1 MPRRVAALSLALA
14 LAGCEHTA
22 PFPPGDYGS
31 DQPFAPGSPRRITLN
46 LGDDRAPAWLPDESG
61 LLYSFQRLD
70 RPDRD
75 RCLGLLP
82 PDGGR
87 LVRTICD
94 RLPAA
99 DDSTDAL
106 TEPAP
111 DAAGRLA
118 YVVTSSR
125 IDDVRPRAT
134 ALVLGTLAD
143 PTRARVLVTF
153 PYLGADGA
161 FREGASHVLWLG
173 GGGGG
178 GDTLIYLAEHVGYLA
193 PCRGCPLDTLRTGI
207 EIALLE
213 AGAASP
219 VPEAVPGTSQA
230 SSVAVGET
238 PDVIY
243 YTLGG
248 DSRVVRRVLS
258 AGTASMVHDFG
269 AAGIAR
275 DVQVAGSRLVA
286 VVGGTVAF
294 AYDSLL
300 GYDVQRD
307 GGGFLYVVDLG
318 TGAETVLPG
327 AGGAGSAFRHPAL
340 SPSGKRVVAELV
352 SGGTADLWEFDLP

>member
-1 MPRRVAALSLALA
+1 MPRRVAALFLA
-14 LAGCEHTA
+14 LAGCGHTA

-46 LGDDRAPAWLPDESG
+46 LGDDRAPVWLPDESG

-70 RPDRD
+70 RADRD
-75 RCLGLLP
+75 RCLGVLP

-87 LVRTICD
+87 LEQTICV
-94 RLPAA
+94 RRPAA
-99 DDSTDAL
+99 DDSTDVL
-106 TEPAP
+106 SDPAV
-111 DAAGRLA
+111 DGGGRLLYTA
-118 YVVTSSR
+118 TSSGPT
-125 IDDVRPRAT
+125 DVAPRAS
-134 ALVLGTLAD
+134 ALLLATLAD
-143 PTRARVLVTF
+143 PATARALVTL
-153 PYLGADGA
+153 PYIGADGT
-161 FREGASHVLWLG
+161 FREGVSHVAWLG
-173 GGGGG
+173 
-178 GDTLIYLAEHVGYLA
+178 DSLVYVAEHIAYRA
-193 PCRGCPLDTLRTGI
+193 PCKGCPLDTLRTGV
-207 EIALLE
+207 EIVRLDV
-213 AGAASP
+213 ASG
-219 VPEAVPGTSQA
+219 VAEVLPGTGDA
-230 SSVAVGET
+230 SSVAPGGT

-258 AGTASMVHDFG
+258 AGTTSMVHDFG

-307 GGGFLYVVDLG
+307 GGGFLYMVDLG

-352 SGGTADLWEFDLP
+352 SGGARGGGTADLWEFDLP

>member
-14 LAGCEHTA
+14 LAGCGHTA

-87 LVRTICD
+87 LLRTICD

-106 TEPAP
+106 TEPAA

-118 YVVTSSR
+118 YVVMSSR
-125 IDDVRPRAT
+125 MDDVQPRAT

-143 PTRARVLVTF
+143 PTTTRVLVTF

-161 FREGASHVLWLG
+161 FREGASHVRWLG

-207 EIALLE
+207 EIALLD

-219 VPEAVPGTSQA
+219 VPEVVPGTSQA
-230 SSVAVGET
+230 SSVAAGET

-248 DSRVVRRVLS
+248 DSRVWRRALS
-258 AGTASMVHDFG
+258 AGTDAMVHDFG

-300 GYDVQRD
+300 RYDVQRD
-307 GGGFLYVVDLG
+307 GGGFLYMVDLG